1 MKILVVDDDLSILR
15 MFKRV
20 LTPQGYEVIT
30 AQNATEGF
38 ELACENQPEILI
50 TDFEM
55 PGETGLEL
63 IMKLQRSG
71 YKPSQIHCLLMSGCE
86 KTYIQQI
93 CQAARPDL
101 LSRLLFK
108 PFNLNELLDNIWKT
122 ATVIERSLP
131 AQPILPS

>member
-1 MKILVVDDDLSILR
+1 MKILVVDDDPGILSL
-15 MFKRV
+15 FKKV

-38 ELACENQPEILI
+38 ELACETRPDILI

-55 PGETGLEL
+55 PGENGLEL
-63 IMKLQRSG
+63 IMKLWRTG
-71 YKPSQIHCLLMSGCE
+71 YKPSQIRCLLMSGCE
-86 KTYIQQI
+86 KAYIQQI

-101 LSRLLFK
+101 LSCLLFK

-122 ATVIERSLP
+122 ATVMEGGIPAPSL
-131 AQPILPS
+131 LPS